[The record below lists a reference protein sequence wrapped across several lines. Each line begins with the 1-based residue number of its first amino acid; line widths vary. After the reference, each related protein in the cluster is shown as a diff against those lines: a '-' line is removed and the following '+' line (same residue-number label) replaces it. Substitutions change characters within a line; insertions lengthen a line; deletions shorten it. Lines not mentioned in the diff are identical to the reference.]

1 VSDRYR
7 AVHIADIP
15 SAEEPGPSGPDWK
28 PVRIYFDIR
37 SFGTNAYVARK
48 RGDVLVGE
56 HTETD
61 TKHEEL
67 FFVARGEARFTIEGE
82 EVAAPAGTFVYI
94 RDPDVNRGAVAEAD
108 DTIML
113 AVGGT
118 PGEAFDV
125 SSWERKWVSRVGA
138 SGD

>member
-1 VSDRYR
+1 MSDRYR
-7 AVHIADIP
+7 AVHISDIP
-15 SAEEPGPSGPDWK
+15 SAEEPGTNDRDWK
-28 PVRIYFDIR
+28 PVRIFFDIR

-48 RGDVLVGE
+48 KDDVLVGE

-67 FFVARGEARFTIEGE
+67 FYVASGAARFTIDGD
-82 EVAAPAGTFVYI
+82 EVDAPVGTFVYV
-94 RDPDVNRGAVAEAD
+94 RDPGVDRGAVAEAD
-108 DTIML
+108 GTTVVV
-113 AVGGT
+113 VGGT

-125 SSWERKWVSRVGA
+125 SQWELKWVSRVGA